1 MKLKCKH
8 QNKRVMTV
16 VACCVLHN
24 WCLME
29 DDGDISSF
37 DAIEELETEGH
48 LGIPAISILGQQLAL
63 GGGTHKCDQLMH
75 IVSSLP

>member
-1 MKLKCKH
+1 MQTPRQKGYDI
-8 QNKRVMTV
+8 

-37 DAIEELETEGH
+37 EAMNELETEDH
-48 LGIPAISILGQQLAL
+48 LGVPAISILDQQLAL
-63 GGGTHKCDQLMH
+63 GAGSHKHDQLMN
-75 IVSSLP
+75 IVSKLP